1 MRFKRLDLNL
11 LVALDVLLTERNVS
25 RSAEK
30 LFLSQ
35 SATSG
40 ALARLREYF
49 KDELLVQVGRKM
61 VLTPLALALAG
72 KVRAALVQIDGT
84 IIQPPEFDPATVQRT
99 VRMIA
104 SDFITIAV
112 LRIAVRRV
120 AGLAPGLTLVIE
132 SPGEKPQEKIQRGE
146 VDLVLM
152 PEVFLAPDHP
162 SEKIFSDDY
171 VVVAWAGSAAFGE
184 TLSAAQFFAARHA
197 TVMFQNRTPS
207 YETWFMKNA
216 GRERDI
222 AAVAGS
228 FAELPFLI
236 EGTDF
241 LAMMHRSLAEVFAK
255 MMPLR
260 LYPSPVDIPPL
271 VECLQWHAYASADE
285 CLIWLRD
292 QIKSAAPT
300 YLKNE

>member
-25 RSAEK
+25 RAAEK

-40 ALARLREYF
+40 ALARLRDYF
-49 KDELLVQVGRKM
+49 NDELLVQVGRKM
-61 VLTPLALALAG
+61 VLTPRAVALAG

-99 VRMIA
+99 VRLIA

-112 LRIAVRRV
+112 LRKAVRTI
-120 AGLAPGLTLVIE
+120 AAEAPGLTLVIE
-132 SPGEKPQEKIQRGE
+132 SPSEKPQEKIQRGE

-152 PEVFLAPDHP
+152 PEVFLSPDHP
-162 SEKIFSDDY
+162 SEPFFTDGYVAVVWQGSDK
-171 VVVAWAGSAAFGE
+171 FGE
-184 TLSAAQFFAARHA
+184 TLSQDQFNAAQHA
-197 TVMFQNRTPS
+197 TVMFQNRNPS
-207 YETWFMKNA
+207 YESWFVKNA
-216 GRERDI
+216 GFERRI

-228 FAELPFLI
+228 FSELPFLI

-241 LAMMHRSLAEVFAK
+241 LAMMHRSMADVFAK

-260 LYPSPVDIPPL
+260 IYPSPIAIPPL
-271 VECLQWHAYASADE
+271 VECMQWHAYASADE
-285 CLIWLRD
+285 CLAWVRGHIRA
-292 QIKSAAPT
+292 AAP
-300 YLKNE
+300 KHPPNE